1 MFKNAQ
7 IYRLPIHWG
16 ITREALEAQLA
27 SRPFQPCG
35 SQDIESRGW
44 VSPKGDETL
53 VAQAGGNWMV
63 ALCTES
69 RLLPAAVVKEVA
81 AERAVELESQ
91 QGYKVGR
98 KQLRELREQVTLE
111 LLPQAFTR
119 KRLSRAL
126 IDPKAGWLVVDAPSQ
141 ARAEEVLET
150 LRHTLDDFPLSL
162 LRTQL
167 SPTSAMAAWLAA
179 GAGPDGFIL
188 EQDFKLQ
195 SVAEDRAV
203 ATYKRH
209 DLETAHVR
217 EHLEAG
223 HLPTRLALT
232 YQDRLS
238 FILTDKLELKGLEF
252 LDGATEDL
260 DQLDHNDAS
269 AVFDAELTLLAG
281 ELGDLIPALVEALG
295 GEIPGDPAGDT
306 ETGLG

>member
-7 IYRLPIHWG
+7 IYRLPTNWRL
-16 ITREALEAQLA
+16 TREDLESQLA
-27 SRPFQPCG
+27 KRPFQPCG
-35 SQDIESRGW
+35 SQDMESRGW
-44 VSPKGDETL
+44 VSPKGDDAL
-53 VAQAGGNWMV
+53 VAQTGGTWLV
-63 ALCTES
+63 ALCTEV
-69 RLLPAAVVKEVA
+69 RLLPTAVVKEAADKRA
-81 AERAVELESQ
+81 AELERQ

-98 KQLRELREQVTLE
+98 KQLKELREQVTLE

-119 KRLSRAL
+119 KRLTRAL

-141 ARAEEVLET
+141 SRAEDVLET
-150 LRHTLDDFPLSL
+150 LRHTLDSFPVSL

-167 SPTSAMAAWLAA
+167 SPSAAMAAWLSA

-188 EQDFKLQ
+188 EQDFRLQ

-209 DLETAHVR
+209 DLETAHVL

-238 FILTDKLELKGLEF
+238 FILTDKFEIKSLEY

-260 DQLDHNDAS
+260 DALEQGDAS
-269 AVFDAELTLLAG
+269 ALFDAELTLLAG
-281 ELGDLIPALVEALG
+281 ELGDLIPVLIEALG
-295 GEIPGDPAGDT
+295 GEVPGDQAGDT